1 MVSLCRNCEQIFEG
15 ENTCP
20 YCVSPIIVSH
30 PDLALLSIA
39 HVDCDAFFASVEKRD
54 FPELRDRPVIIGGGR
69 RGVVSTACYIAR
81 IKGVHSAMPMYQAI
95 KICPDAVIV
104 RPRPGVYS
112 AVSKEIMTLMKELT
126 PQVQAVS
133 VDEAYLDFSGT
144 KLLHKASP
152 AQLLVKLVNRI
163 EHQIGITCSVGLS
176 INKFLAKIASDL
188 EKPKGF
194 SLIGPKD
201 IDSVLGNKPL
211 SIIPGV
217 GKAFQKKLDK
227 EGLYTFFDLQ
237 KESQQVLENKFGKF
251 GTRLWHLARGK
262 DDRATKVT
270 RTIKSIS
277 NENTFSQDISDYKR
291 LEGYA
296 WRLTE
301 KVTDRA
307 KSKGLIGKTVT
318 LKLKQHNHKI
328 HTRQASLTVTTNLA
342 SQIFPVVKNLLEPMV
357 CLAPFRLLGIGLSG
371 LENESPAPIIKQS
384 MDLVPETKTQ
394 ASVERVSD
402 ELRKKFGPN
411 ALRKGLSLN

>member
-1 MVSLCRNCEQIFEG
+1 MVSLCRNCEQMFEG
-15 ENTCP
+15 VDTCT
-20 YCVSPIIVSH
+20 YCGSPIIISH
-30 PDLALLSIA
+30 PELAELNIA

-54 FPELRDRPVIIGGGR
+54 FPELRDKPVIIGGGK

-81 IKGVHSAMPMYQAI
+81 IKGVHSAMPMFQAI
-95 KICPDAVIV
+95 NICPDAVVV

-112 AVSKEIMTLMKELT
+112 AVSKEIVALMKELT
-126 PQVQAVS
+126 PQVETVS
-133 VDEAYLDFSGT
+133 VDEAFLDFSGT
-144 KLLHKASP
+144 MRLHKSPP
-152 AQLLVKLVNRI
+152 AQLLIKMVNRI

-194 SLIGPKD
+194 SMIGPKD
-201 IDSVLGNKPL
+201 INSVLGNKPL

-227 EGLYTFFDLQ
+227 EGFYTFKDLQ
-237 KESQQVLENKFGKF
+237 KESQQALEDKFGKF

-262 DDRATKVT
+262 DDRTTKVT
-270 RTIKSIS
+270 RAIKSIS

-307 KSKGLIGKTVT
+307 KNKGLIGKTVT

-328 HTRQASLTVTTNLA
+328 HTRQASLTVPTNLA
-342 SQIFPVVKNLLEPMV
+342 TQIFPVVKNLLVPMV
-357 CLAPFRLLGIGLSG
+357 SLAPFRLLGIALSG
-371 LENESPAPIIKQS
+371 LESEAQAPLISQS
-384 MDLVPETKTQ
+384 MDLDADTITQ

-411 ALRKGLSLN
+411 ALRKGISLN